1 MTDMMEWIVNTPWYD
16 WLGTLGVAMIL
27 LCYFLI
33 QVGRID
39 SEKLAF
45 SVVNGMGASFILVS
59 LYYEFN
65 FASVLIEGFWVV
77 ISLIGIVRYFLKKRS
92 YRKSSS

>member
-1 MTDMMEWIVNTPWYD
+1 MNVILNTPWYD

-27 LCYFLI
+27 FCYFLI
-33 QVGRID
+33 QIGRID
-39 SEKLAF
+39 SERLAF
-45 SVVNGMGASFILVS
+45 SVVNGAGASLILVS

-77 ISLIGIVRYFLKKRS
+77 ISLIGVVRYF
-92 YRKSSS
+92 YRRHQ